1 MLKGCIGFSHIQGS
15 WIWTM
20 LIVRG
25 KHVKRVPL
33 LYPFYLI
40 CNILWKKYY
49 YSPALIHLGINYRYS
64 NNYSYSIN
72 TIFVIPGFHTRI

>member
-49 YSPALIHLGINYRYS
+49 GSTQQFNPFKQKL
-64 NNYSYSIN
+64 
-72 TIFVIPGFHTRI
+72 